1 MEMRSFGTSHFPMK
15 KFEYSRGGFGV
26 ARWTD
31 EPNGLEDLDC
41 LWIVKGRAE
50 LHGAMKSGR
59 VKRWFAIGHM
69 ARVETP
75 EFCGLPAGSGR
86 VLVDA
91 RANTKDIGAEARQ
104 R

>member
-41 LWIVKGRAE
+41 FVDCEGPGRAAWGNE
-50 LHGAMKSGR
+50 IWTGQAMVCDWPHGQSRDAGVLWTPGR
-59 VKRWFAIGHM
+59 FRASIGRCPCKHKRH
-69 ARVETP
+69 R
-75 EFCGLPAGSGR
+75 C
-86 VLVDA
+86 
-91 RANTKDIGAEARQ
+91 
-104 R
+104 